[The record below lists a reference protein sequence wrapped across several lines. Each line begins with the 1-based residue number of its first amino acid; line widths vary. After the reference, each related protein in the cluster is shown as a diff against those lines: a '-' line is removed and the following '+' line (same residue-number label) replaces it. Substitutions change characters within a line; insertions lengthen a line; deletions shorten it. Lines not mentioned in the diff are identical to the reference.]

1 MGITWEVT
9 DTTSR
14 VVVMTCIETG
24 GDVTDT
30 IADSHGQ
37 RIFKQK
43 KKIRY
48 SLVCVDVLGG
58 WEFEETLVVMVTPP
72 IVGVVVWGR
81 LEDVVEDDDRE
92 GGGGEGGGRGG
103 ARVGAAGAAGANEE
117 TDGVMSGASNSTRSN

>member
-58 WEFEETLVVMVTPP
+58 
-72 IVGVVVWGR
+72 
-81 LEDVVEDDDRE
+81 
-92 GGGGEGGGRGG
+92 
-103 ARVGAAGAAGANEE
+103 
-117 TDGVMSGASNSTRSN
+117 